1 VNILDVAISSI
12 NFLSLNEK
20 ILLRKNLDSLDILAV
35 MSKEE
40 ISSIIRRPIR
50 ADFDGRLTEKLAVR
64 GWTLMESQ
72 EISGVLYDQKE
83 FPALLREIP
92 NPPYII
98 YYRGNLG
105 CLEKKCVSVVGTR
118 QIVRE
123 TAEATFNFSKTACEN
138 GYTVVSG
145 LANGIDSFAH
155 KGALASGQEGCTCAV
170 LPCGIDTIVPVG
182 HKNLVQQILR
192 QNGVYLSEYIP
203 GCPAEAWRFVQRNRI
218 IAALSGVT
226 VVMQAPAGS
235 GALITAD
242 FALDYNRELMFH
254 ESCFCDEANNV
265 ASKRCAALKNGSA
278 SKVSKLQN
286 TSERFVSDGAP
297 VISGFEDFVEASKAE
312 PGTYNCKK
320 TKQLTLGLD

>member
-1 VNILDVAISSI
+1 MNILDVAISSI

-40 ISSIIRRPIR
+40 ISSIIRRPIK
-50 ADFDGRLTEKLAVR
+50 ACFDGRVTEKLAVR
-64 GWTLMESQ
+64 GWSLMESQ
-72 EISGVLYDQKE
+72 GIQGVLYDQKE
-83 FPALLREIP
+83 YPALLREIS
-92 NPPYII
+92 NPPFII
-98 YYRGNLG
+98 YYRGDLE
-105 CLEKKCVSVVGTR
+105 CLNKKCVSVVGTR

-123 TAEATFNFSKTACEN
+123 SAEATFAFSKTACEH

-155 KGALASGQEGCTCAV
+155 KGALASRMDQCTCAV

-182 HKNLVQQILR
+182 HKNLVGQILK

-203 GCPAEAWRFVQRNRI
+203 GCPAEPWRFVQRNRI
-218 IAALSGVT
+218 IAALSNVT
-226 VVMQAPAGS
+226 VVMQAPCGS

-242 FALDYNRELMFH
+242 FAVDYNRELMFH
-254 ESCFCDEANNV
+254 ESCFCKEANNV
-265 ASKRCAALKNGSA
+265 AKNRIATLKNGSKA
-278 SKVSKLQN
+278 KAQKLQN
-286 TSERFVSDGAP
+286 TPERYVSDGA
-297 VISGFEDFVEASKAE
+297 VIISDFEDFEKALNAE